1 MTEVDARRRE
11 HRRRGRL
18 RQSLEGY
25 AFLLPNFTGFAA
37 FTFLPVVASFV
48 LAFYS
53 WDMMQEARFIGLRN
67 FINLLTSSEFWYYFY
82 NTVFLMAGI
91 PVGMAL
97 SLGMAM
103 LVNQK
108 LKGIVVFRTV
118 YFLPHICVGVA
129 LYVLWVWIYNPEFGL
144 FNQLIQFFTG
154 VKGPAWLSD
163 RFWAKP
169 ALIIMGLW
177 AGAGGKSMILYLAGL
192 QGIDPSLYEV
202 ADIDGV
208 GAWGKF
214 RYITIPML
222 APTSFFIFIMSVIEG
237 FQGGFDQV
245 IVMTGG
251 GPPPGA
257 TTTISYYIF
266 TEAFEE
272 QRMGYA
278 AAVSWFLFLLVF
290 AVTLINWRFGGRRV
304 HY

>member
-1 MTEVDARRRE
+1 MMEVDARRQE
-11 HRRRGRL
+11 SRRRGRL
-18 RQSLEGY
+18 RRSLEGY
-25 AFLLPNFTGFAA
+25 AFLLPNFAGFAA

-53 WDMMQEARFIGLRN
+53 WDMMQEARFIGFRN
-67 FINLLTSSEFWYYFY
+67 FISLLTSPEFWYYFY
-82 NTVFLMAGI
+82 NTLFLMAGI

-108 LKGIVVFRTV
+108 LKGIVVFRTI

-144 FNQLIQFFTG
+144 FNQLIRFFAG

-208 GAWGKF
+208 GVWGKF

-278 AAVSWFLFLLVF
+278 AAISWFLFLLVF

>member
-1 MTEVDARRRE
+1 MPVPIQKHPGIHQRRRF
-11 HRRRGRL
+11 
-18 RQSLEGY
+18 RQILEGY
-25 AFLLPNFTGFAA
+25 AFLMPNFLGFAA

-53 WDMMQEARFIGLRN
+53 WDLMQDARFMGLKN
-67 FINLLTSSEFWYYFY
+67 FIRLLTNPDFWYYFY
-82 NTVFLMAGI
+82 NTVFLMIGI
-91 PVGMAL
+91 PFGMML

-108 LKGIVVFRTV
+108 LKGIVAFRTI
-118 YFLPHICVGVA
+118 YFLPHISVGVA

-144 FNQLIQFFTG
+144 FNQLIRFFSG
-154 VKGPAWLSD
+154 LKGPAWLND

-169 ALIIMGLW
+169 ALVIMGLW

-202 ADIDGV
+202 ANIDGV

-222 APTSFFIFIMSVIEG
+222 APTSFFIFVMSVIEG

-266 TEAFEE
+266 TQAFEE

-290 AVTLINWRFGGRRV
+290 GVTLINWRYGGRRV

>member
-1 MTEVDARRRE
+1 MMEVDARRQE
-11 HRRRGRL
+11 RRRKGRF
-18 RQSLEGY
+18 RQGLEGY
-25 AFLLPNFTGFAA
+25 AFLLPNFAGFAA

-53 WDMMQEARFIGLRN
+53 WDMMQEARFIGFTN
-67 FINLLTSSEFWYYFY
+67 FISLLTSAEFWYYFY

-108 LKGIVVFRTV
+108 LKGIVVFRTI

-144 FNQLIQFFTG
+144 FNQLIRFFAG

-278 AAVSWFLFLLVF
+278 AAISWLLFLLVF
-290 AVTLINWRFGGRRV
+290 VVTLINWRFGGRRV

>member
-1 MTEVDARRRE
+1 MPGPAQKNRNI
-11 HRRRGRL
+11 HRQKGL
-18 RQSLEGY
+18 RQTLEGY
-25 AFLLPNFTGFAA
+25 AFLMPNFLGFAA

-53 WDMMQEARFIGLRN
+53 WDLMQDARFIGFSN
-67 FINLLTSSEFWYYFY
+67 FIRLLTSREFWYYFY
-82 NTVFLMAGI
+82 NTVFLMLGI
-91 PVGMAL
+91 PFGMML

-108 LKGIVVFRTV
+108 LKGIVAFRTV
-118 YFLPHICVGVA
+118 YFLPHISVGVA
-129 LYVLWVWIYNPEFGL
+129 LYVLWVWIYNPDFGL
-144 FNQLIQFFTG
+144 FNKIVYFLSG

-202 ADIDGV
+202 ANIDGV

-257 TTTISYYIF
+257 TTTISYHIF
-266 TEAFEE
+266 TQAFEE

-290 AVTLINWRFGGRRV
+290 CVTLINWRYGGRRV

>member
-1 MTEVDARRRE
+1 MMEVDARRQER
-11 HRRRGRL
+11 RRRGRL
-18 RQSLEGY
+18 RQGLEGY
-25 AFLLPNFTGFAA
+25 AFLLPNFEGFAA

-53 WDMMQEARFIGLRN
+53 WDMMQEARFIGFRN

-144 FNQLIQFFTG
+144 FNQLIRFFAG
-154 VKGPAWLSD
+154 IKGPAWLSD